1 MWLLHPQFP
10 KVVKEA
16 WARDR
21 PLPSAISDF
30 TTRVKKWNYEVFGNL
45 FARKRRV
52 LARLNG
58 GQKSLA
64 CNLSESL
71 LRLEN
76 LLIEEHAMIKLQE
89 EKFWALKSRL
99 KAAAFG
105 DRNTSYFHITTV
117 VKRQRNKIRCIMD
130 GTGECIYEEAKIKD
144 HIQDEFSKL
153 YASVMFMA
161 NIDSS
166 VANFSCCMLYEEERR
181 HMGREV
187 DDEEIRN
194 ALWSLKPFK
203 APRPN
208 GSHAGFFQ
216 YFGMMCKPLSAKKLK
231 RLLPLVLFQSS

>member
-58 GQKSLA
+58 GKKSLA

-99 KAAAFG
+99 NAAAFG

-117 VKRQRNKIRCIMD
+117 VKGRGIKSNVLWMELGSVFMMRQR
-130 GTGECIYEEAKIKD
+130 
-144 HIQDEFSKL
+144 
-153 YASVMFMA
+153 
-161 NIDSS
+161 
-166 VANFSCCMLYEEERR
+166 
-181 HMGREV
+181 
-187 DDEEIRN
+187 
-194 ALWSLKPFK
+194 
-203 APRPN
+203 
-208 GSHAGFFQ
+208 
-216 YFGMMCKPLSAKKLK
+216 
-231 RLLPLVLFQSS
+231 